1 VSASNP
7 FKKNE
12 QRSEGAFILGYEL
25 NKSKLLDAFIV
36 FSYEPIQ
43 AQTASEVVCDI
54 TFLADNSYS
63 MNMGT
68 PSGHQGSKI

>member
-1 VSASNP
+1 M
-7 FKKNE
+7 
-12 QRSEGAFILGYEL
+12 GYEL